1 MQNLLFVVLIV
12 FGTSAYAMQGVFWQ
26 PQLRDLHISDHAW
39 AGLMAQVREQGFDTL
54 VLQWTRHDDSFSEVQ
69 QWQQLLKKTIA
80 ARQAGLKII
89 VGLHWD
95 SQFFTLQKQPADA
108 LAAYLRQLAA
118 RDLQQLVLWQSR
130 LPFVPD
136 GWYVSA
142 EIDDKNWR
150 SQAQRKRL
158 LGWLSSLRR
167 GLGEHSGE
175 PVYISSFFAGN
186 MSPEAYGALLT
197 DISEAGY
204 QVWVQDGAGVG
215 ALPDRARQ
223 LYLERAGECKHQ
235 ASPARGFIYEI
246 FKQHRQSEFV
256 AYAHNTA
263 RLPAGPVSQ
272 SGCGHQQLYFS
283 LRYLP
288 AANEVMER

>member
-1 MQNLLFVVLIV
+1 MGVGLALESLGRANPVRCLAAQVQRWSGAADSVKHGWSTSSQTQQLFPGIGGAVVKRWMQNLLFVVLIV

-175 PVYISSFFAGN
+175 PV
-186 MSPEAYGALLT
+186 
-197 DISEAGY
+197 
-204 QVWVQDGAGVG
+204 
-215 ALPDRARQ
+215 
-223 LYLERAGECKHQ
+223 
-235 ASPARGFIYEI
+235 
-246 FKQHRQSEFV
+246 
-256 AYAHNTA
+256 
-263 RLPAGPVSQ
+263 
-272 SGCGHQQLYFS
+272 
-283 LRYLP
+283 
-288 AANEVMER
+288 